1 MRRELK
7 KMEKRM
13 DREDERELKQL
24 EGRPKRHILRNV
36 LLIALG
42 TIAAALVAGYF
53 LFDVPSWQRLDIQKI
68 TAVQQTGAI
77 YDRNGE
83 LVSALKGSEDRTL
96 IALSSL
102 PDHVK
107 NAFIAAEDLRFYRHP
122 GFDVVRIF
130 GAVMANLRSRGF
142 SEGASTITQQLVKL
156 SHLSSEKTIARK
168 LEEIYLALQL
178 EAMYSK
184 DEILQMYLNYVYFGR
199 GAYGV
204 EAAAQAYFDCSAAE
218 LTAAQAATLAAII
231 KAPSAYSPQQN
242 PESNAKRRNYIL
254 ATMRDNNLLSQEEYA
269 LAAAEAIAV
278 IPQKAAETATAGIWT
293 RCWTKPAAYWAYRA
307 TRCWA
312 AATASTPC
320 WIRSISRLL
329 TRSTPRASPFR
340 MRPRMVKSLRA
351 PWPASIT
358 EAARCCALWAGA
370 NTPYSAG

>member
-107 NAFIAAEDLRFYRHP
+107 NAFIAAEDLRF
-122 GFDVVRIF
+122 
-130 GAVMANLRSRGF
+130 
-142 SEGASTITQQLVKL
+142 
-156 SHLSSEKTIARK
+156 
-168 LEEIYLALQL
+168 
-178 EAMYSK
+178 
-184 DEILQMYLNYVYFGR
+184 
-199 GAYGV
+199 
-204 EAAAQAYFDCSAAE
+204 
-218 LTAAQAATLAAII
+218 
-231 KAPSAYSPQQN
+231 
-242 PESNAKRRNYIL
+242 
-254 ATMRDNNLLSQEEYA
+254 
-269 LAAAEAIAV
+269 
-278 IPQKAAETATAGIWT
+278 
-293 RCWTKPAAYWAYRA
+293 
-307 TRCWA
+307 
-312 AATASTPC
+312 
-320 WIRSISRLL
+320 
-329 TRSTPRASPFR
+329 
-340 MRPRMVKSLRA
+340 
-351 PWPASIT
+351 
-358 EAARCCALWAGA
+358 
-370 NTPYSAG
+370 

>member
-156 SHLSSEKTIARK
+156 SHLSSEKTQIGGS
-168 LEEIYLALQL
+168 LP
-178 EAMYSK
+178 
-184 DEILQMYLNYVYFGR
+184 G
-199 GAYGV
+199 
-204 EAAAQAYFDCSAAE
+204 
-218 LTAAQAATLAAII
+218 AAIG
-231 KAPSAYSPQQN
+231 SHVQQGRN
-242 PESNAKRRNYIL
+242 FANVPEL
-254 ATMRDNNLLSQEEYA
+254 
-269 LAAAEAIAV
+269 
-278 IPQKAAETATAGIWT
+278 
-293 RCWTKPAAYWAYRA
+293 
-307 TRCWA
+307 
-312 AATASTPC
+312 
-320 WIRSISRLL
+320 RLL
-329 TRSTPRASPFR
+329 
-340 MRPRMVKSLRA
+340 RPRRVWRGGRRA
-351 PWPASIT
+351 
-358 EAARCCALWAGA
+358 GVF
-370 NTPYSAG
+370 

>member
-278 IPQKAAETATAGIWT
+278 IPQKAAETRYGWYLDAVLDEA
-293 RCWTKPAAYWAYRA
+293 
-307 TRCWA
+307 
-312 AATASTPC
+312 
-320 WIRSISRLL
+320 ISVLSDSSLL
-329 TRSTPRASPFR
+329 NMS
-340 MRPRMVKSLRA
+340 
-351 PWPASIT
+351 
-358 EAARCCALWAGA
+358 
-370 NTPYSAG
+370 

>member
-13 DREDERELKQL
+13 DREDERDLKQL

-83 LVSALKGSEDRTL
+83 LISALKGSEDRTL

-142 SEGASTITQQLVKL
+142 SEGASTSCRIYPPKKPSPARWRKSTWRCNWRPCTA
-156 SHLSSEKTIARK
+156 KTK
-168 LEEIYLALQL
+168 
-178 EAMYSK
+178 
-184 DEILQMYLNYVYFGR
+184 F
-199 GAYGV
+199 
-204 EAAAQAYFDCSAAE
+204 C
-218 LTAAQAATLAAII
+218 
-231 KAPSAYSPQQN
+231 
-242 PESNAKRRNYIL
+242 
-254 ATMRDNNLLSQEEYA
+254 
-269 LAAAEAIAV
+269 
-278 IPQKAAETATAGIWT
+278 
-293 RCWTKPAAYWAYRA
+293 RCT
-307 TRCWA
+307 
-312 AATASTPC
+312 
-320 WIRSISRLL
+320 
-329 TRSTPRASPFR
+329 
-340 MRPRMVKSLRA
+340 
-351 PWPASIT
+351 
-358 EAARCCALWAGA
+358 
-370 NTPYSAG
+370 

>member
-13 DREDERELKQL
+13 DREDERDLKQL

-83 LVSALKGSEDRTL
+83 LISALKGSEDRTL

-156 SHLSSEKTIARK
+156 SHLSSEKTIARM
-168 LEEIYLALQL
+168 LEEIYLQKQV
-178 EAMYSK
+178 EAVYSK
-184 DEILQMYLNYVYFGR
+184 DDILQKYLYYVYFGR

-204 EAAAQAYFDCSAAE
+204 EAAAQAYFNCSAAE

-278 IPQKAAETATAGIWT
+278 IPQKTAETRYGWYMDAVDKRSDDPLMLFVPNQQVEGTIAISDVRMIRG
-293 RCWTKPAAYWAYRA
+293 
-307 TRCWA
+307 
-312 AATASTPC
+312 ASEY
-320 WIRSISRLL
+320 IVRLPVVCSVL
-329 TRSTPRASPFR
+329 QADGNTMYGFSQEYL
-340 MRPRMVKSLRA
+340 V
-351 PWPASIT
+351 
-358 EAARCCALWAGA
+358 CCAFGQKKPRCINCRFW
-370 NTPYSAG
+370 